1 MTPLSIQSKQ
11 KAYSDINETHSIAK
25 LFQTYY
31 RRDYTTLSSVGCSR
45 IKHAFTAYTNPL
57 HHAEHACCLRNH
69 VCSTHTKKTA
79 HKSGFSSNICAQTRK
94 PMTLVLCPYAIELF
108 GTNAKLDTGPQR
120 ASLESSSMLPPI
132 STYLIQKK
140 NT

>member
-69 VCSTHTKKTA
+69 VCSTHFFFQIAFHNMHTKKTA

-94 PMTLVLCPYAIELF
+94 PMTLVLCPYAIEVIPHLPLF

-120 ASLESSSMLPPI
+120 AVHSI
-132 STYLIQKK
+132 
-140 NT
+140 